1 MPCDQ
6 IRTTTVD
13 FGNANI
19 TMLIKAMEK
28 LGWKVH
34 EQSETMFRATKG
46 EFTTTF
52 RNGQFTTESSSYR
65 STDNAIDVAEVKRE
79 VSRQTVSYAAQK
91 FGWSIKQINENKFEV
106 KRRTY

>member
-13 FGNANI
+13 FGHANI
-19 TMLIKAMEK
+19 QMLIKAMEK

-34 EQSETMFRATKG
+34 EQSENMFRATKG
-46 EFTTTF
+46 QFTTTF
-52 RNGQFTTESSSYR
+52 RNGQFTTESSGYQDTS
-65 STDNAIDVAEVKRE
+65 SAIDTSELKRE
-79 VSRQTVSYAAQK
+79 VSRQSVSHAAQR